1 MEDIDAYINKLKG
14 EQEMKDFID
23 KGIYPESFRTEY
35 TVIHMPKLQETKI
48 DDIDISYDTFIF
60 DLQIIHDGLTS
71 VENEIR
77 NVMEREIVDIVE
89 NKENECP
96 ICMNDMGVN
105 NYLVPVCGHKV
116 CMNCFIKNIRQNKQ
130 QGHLCCLCRKNM
142 IPEL

>member
-1 MEDIDAYINKLKG
+1 MEDIDELINSLKA
-14 EQEMKDFID
+14 EQEIKDYID
-23 KGIYPESFRTEY
+23 NGIYPDRFRTNHSI
-35 TVIHMPKLQETKI
+35 IHMPKLQEIKTIDPDTSYVTPAFDFRVINDKI
-48 DDIDISYDTFIF
+48 DKIE
-60 DLQIIHDGLTS
+60 LQIKNV
-71 VENEIR
+71 VES
-77 NVMEREIVDIVE
+77 EIVEYRD
-89 NKENECP
+89 NDCP